1 MGSLNPAVQDFVLEE
16 RTEFFKLIEFVA
28 PENSSAF

>member
-1 MGSLNPAVQDFVLEE
+1 MGSLSPAVHDFVLEE
-16 RTEFFKLIEFVA
+16 CTVFKLIEFVA